1 MSVQPYKGVYE
12 KMEREGKFPKV
23 PYAEYPKL
31 VTLKNGTRVT
41 VANQA
46 EELRMIEEVVPVVSV
61 AKLEADK
68 ANVEKLLEEAQARMK
83 ELEEQL
89 KAKVKEDVAQVE
101 NDLKATATAIVAPPK
116 PPAKPSA

>member
-31 VTLKNGTRVT
+31 VTLKNGSRVT

-68 ANVEKLLEEAQARMK
+68 ANVEKLLAESQARMK

-89 KAKVKEDVAQVE
+89 KAKAEEKVE
-101 NDLKATATAIVAPPK
+101 SAPPTPPAAIIAPVPSK